1 MLGRDGASAIAP
13 GYTRH
18 THTLARIKYQSPG
31 RGRSEFRVV
40 MTYRG
45 GGDNCDCFIR
55 ECQSQFGTLLT
66 SLVSYMTYPLT
77 PAGSREYN
85 CAFLC
90 TMTVIA
96 SRHVNDRVLYVPDLV
111 SHQSPPPLSPHSV
124 TDLQSY
130 KYHPNRPLTSP
141 IGR

>member
-1 MLGRDGASAIAP
+1 MAPALSLLGIRGTPTRWLVSSIKAP
-13 GYTRH
+13 DEVGLNSTWFK
-18 THTLARIKYQSPG
+18 TI
-31 RGRSEFRVV
+31 V

-141 IGR
+141 IER